1 MPQVGEHGGH
11 GCVDVRHVRRPRL
24 GLRCAH
30 ADEMDLGSLNG
41 GEVLSEGQ
49 ASGLHVT
56 GQKPFQLG
64 LEERRP
70 AVTQKIYLV
79 GVDVHAHH
87 VMPELRH

>member
-1 MPQVGEHGGH
+1 
-11 GCVDVRHVRRPRL
+11 
-24 GLRCAH
+24 
-30 ADEMDLGSLNG
+30 MDLGSLNG

>member
-11 GCVDVRHVRRPRL
+11 SCVDVRHVRRPRL
-24 GLRCAH
+24 RLRCAH

-56 GQKPFQLG
+56 GQKPFKFG

-70 AVTQKIYLV
+70 SITQ
-79 GVDVHAHH
+79 
-87 VMPELRH
+87 